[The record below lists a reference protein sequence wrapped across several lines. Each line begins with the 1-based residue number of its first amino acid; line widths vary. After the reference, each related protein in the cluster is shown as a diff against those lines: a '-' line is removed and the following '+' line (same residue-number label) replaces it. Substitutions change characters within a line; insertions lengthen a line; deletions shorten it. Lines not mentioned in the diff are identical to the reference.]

1 MSVDIQ
7 HILSNMQTGLQDQ
20 AEKVKEATKQRDNYA
35 QNIAKLEAQLNET
48 KVVMDELGEEKIVL
62 VDFKSFFKKK

>member
-48 KVVMDELGEEKIVL
+48 KVVMDELGEKKIVF
-62 VDFKSFFKKK
+62 VDFKSFF

>member
-20 AEKVKEATKQRDNYA
+20 AEKVKEATKHRDNFA

-48 KVVMDELGEEKIVL
+48 KCVMDELGKL
-62 VDFKSFFKKK
+62 K

>member
-48 KVVMDELGEEKIVL
+48 KVVMDELG
-62 VDFKSFFKKK
+62 KKNSLR